1 MLKRERQEFIIHQLH
16 LHNKVLST
24 DLSAKMQVS
33 EDTIR
38 RDLLELAE
46 GGRIIKVHGGAISR
60 SFRPSLAHTDIY
72 SLDKKQVIAQKAL
85 ALIRDGMFLFSTGGT
100 TIQEL
105 ARSLPDAL
113 QATVVTGSL
122 SAAVEY
128 IRHPHVEV
136 ILLGD
141 RVSRSAQLT
150 VGADAIAQ
158 ISRYRAD
165 LCFLGTNAICASDG
179 LTDNDLEVAQ
189 VKRALIA
196 HSRRVVSLAISEK
209 IDTVQKIQVCPV
221 NSIHTLVTELAPDD
235 PLLRPYR
242 EAGIEVL

>member
-38 RDLLELAE
+38 RDLLELADS
-46 GGRIIKVHGGAISR
+46 GRIIKVHGGAISR
-60 SFRPSLAHTDIY
+60 SFRPSLTQTDIY
-72 SLDKKQVIAQKAL
+72 SLEKKKVIAQKAL
-85 ALIRDGMFLFSTGGT
+85 TLIRDGMFLFSTGGT
-100 TIQEL
+100 TILEL
-105 ARSLPDAL
+105 ARSLPESL

-122 SAAVEY
+122 PAAFEY
-128 IRHPHVEV
+128 IRRPHVEV
-136 ILLGD
+136 IFIGD

-150 VGADAIAQ
+150 VGPDAVAQ
-158 ISRYRAD
+158 IARYRAD
-165 LCFLGTNAICASDG
+165 LCFLGTNALCATEG

-189 VKRALIA
+189 VKRALIGNA
-196 HSRRVVSLAISEK
+196 RRVVSLTISEK
-209 IDTVQKIQVCPV
+209 INTVQKIQVCGAGA
-221 NSIHTLVTELAPDD
+221 IHTLITELPPDD